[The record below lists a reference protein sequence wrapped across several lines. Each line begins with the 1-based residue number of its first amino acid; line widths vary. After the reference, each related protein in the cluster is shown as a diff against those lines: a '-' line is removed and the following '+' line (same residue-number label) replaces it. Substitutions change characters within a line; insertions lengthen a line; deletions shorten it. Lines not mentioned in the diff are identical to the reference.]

1 MVKTGIIAGTAF
13 RRIALSE
20 DAKSVEVS
28 TRFGKVTVFES
39 NDMVF
44 LPRHGREDDTP
55 PHRINH
61 RANLSAFR
69 ELGVPRIIGVN
80 SVGSLKPE
88 FPPKTLVIPH
98 DYINLWAIQ
107 TLFDDEIRHITP
119 RLNEDLR
126 QLILRVAKNRNIA
139 VVGEGIYIQ
148 TTGPRLETR
157 AEIRML
163 RNFGELVGMTM
174 ANEATLAEEL
184 SIPYASIC
192 SVDNYCHGISQTP
205 LKAEEILRNARS
217 NMERVKSLVLA
228 IIEEVT

>member
-1 MVKTGIIAGTAF
+1 MVQTGVIAGTAF

-20 DAKSVEVS
+20 DAKPVEVS

-44 LPRHGREDDTP
+44 LPRHGTEDDTP

-61 RANLSAFR
+61 RANLSAVG
-69 ELGVPRIIGVN
+69 ELGVPGIIGVN
-80 SVGSLKPE
+80 SVGSLKLE
-88 FPPKTLVIPH
+88 LRPKTLIVPH
-98 DYINLWAIQ
+98 DYINLWGIQ
-107 TLFDDEIRHITP
+107 TLFDREIHHITP
-119 RLNEDLR
+119 GLNEDLH
-126 QLILRVAKNRNIA
+126 QLILRVSREHKIE
-139 VVGEGIYIQ
+139 VTGEGIYIQ

-157 AEIRML
+157 AEINL
-163 RNFGELVGMTM
+163 LGHFGDIVGMTM

-217 NMERVKSLVLA
+217 NMERVKNLVLA
-228 IIEEVT
+228 VIEEVR